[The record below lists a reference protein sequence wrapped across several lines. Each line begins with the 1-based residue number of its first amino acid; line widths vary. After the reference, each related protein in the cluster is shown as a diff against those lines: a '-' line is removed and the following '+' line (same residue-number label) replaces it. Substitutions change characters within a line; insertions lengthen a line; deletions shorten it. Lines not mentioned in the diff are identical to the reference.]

1 MFVSILQQTRFPGHN
16 PYRGFIIP
24 SPEMVTIPFGS
35 HNDISTQMQFGS
47 PVVGIVGGVV
57 EEVVEGVVE
66 DVVGGIVGNVIEGVV
81 DGTVGNVIVGR
92 VVGGVVGVPVTFRG

>member
-1 MFVSILQQTRFPGHN
+1 MFTSILQQTRLPGHN

-47 PVVGIVGGVV
+47 PVVG
-57 EEVVEGVVE
+57 VVE
-66 DVVGGIVGNVIEGVV
+66 DV

-92 VVGGVVGVPVTFRG
+92 VAGGVIGVPVTFRG